1 VTSTTPPAAPPLSLA
16 FGSLLRADFT
26 VLRRSWRLQLLNL
39 GAPLIVL
46 ASYLLQRHV
55 EPQGTDAAA
64 TLTGTAITF
73 GPLASGVLAYPL
85 GIARDRENGVFR
97 RLRITPAPTWTIMAS
112 RLALNVMVTIVVAV
126 IVATIGAIGFGL
138 PLSVATY
145 LLLIPAAIIAGAVFL
160 SLGQAIA
167 GLLTPATL
175 VNAASRVAFIVLYL
189 VGAFGLNGNLSTPFK
204 TFARWSP
211 AGSAIYLYRTALVHA
226 GWTTASTQAVLAC
239 LGYILIFSLLGIR
252 YFRWD
257 TP

>member
-55 EPQGTDAAA
+55 EPQGT
-64 TLTGTAITF
+64 AIPF

-112 RLALNVMVTIVVAV
+112 RLALNVMVNIVVAV